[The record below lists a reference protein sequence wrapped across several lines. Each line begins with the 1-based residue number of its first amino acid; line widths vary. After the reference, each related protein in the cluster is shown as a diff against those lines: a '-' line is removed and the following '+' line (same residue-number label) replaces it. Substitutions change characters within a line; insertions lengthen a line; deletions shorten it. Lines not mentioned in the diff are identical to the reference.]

1 MKRHK
6 RGERQKREKPEEQQ
20 QKLRW
25 AGNKAWIA
33 LALSVLAG
41 TMEFVGFVGFGIF
54 PLAWIALVPVL
65 VAVRGEPLK
74 RAFLYGMVFGTIA
87 HAGGYYWV
95 AQMLEQ
101 FGGLPAPL
109 AYLGLFLLCAY
120 QAIAF
125 AALLV
130 LVRVG
135 EQRLKLAPIWTMVA
149 AYPAIEFLFPLLFPF
164 YIGNSQYRFTA
175 LTQIVDVTGMLGLTA
190 LIALLNGAFY
200 ELVDARLSRRRIVVS
215 RVVTPLSVFA
225 MVILYGLVRLSA
237 IDSEMASAP
246 KLSVAIVQANLG
258 AKDTADKAHE
268 FARRHLEMS
277 RAAVA
282 AHPRLDLLVWPETAY
297 NTLIPRDEMNVH
309 RRVLLGI
316 DKPLLF
322 GALTANDKEVWNSA
336 ILTSPTGAIV
346 GRFDKVELLAFGETI
361 PFVDTFP
368 SIRGWF
374 PRSST
379 FARGTTFRNLVL
391 GRWSLMPTICYEDIL
406 PAFVR
411 RLWREAGPAD
421 VLVNITNDSWYG
433 DSHEPWIHLV
443 LATFRSIETRR
454 SLIRATNTGVS
465 AIIDPAG
472 RIAAHTGQWTQ
483 ETLVA
488 EVPMIE
494 DGRTTI
500 YQRIGDVLGWISC
513 VAVIA
518 GIVLAWRH
526 PT

>member
-1 MKRHK
+1 MTRAKRD
-6 RGERQKREKPEEQQ
+6 KRETRETRKQKPTSVGH
-20 QKLRW
+20 RT
-25 AGNKAWIA
+25 WIA

-41 TMEFVGFVGFGIF
+41 VMEFFGFVGFGIF

-65 VAVRGEPLK
+65 VAVRDEPPK
-74 RAFLYGMVFGTIA
+74 RAFFYGMVFGTIA

-101 FGGLPAPL
+101 FGGLPTPL
-109 AYLGLFLLCAY
+109 AYLGLLLLCAY

-135 EQRLKLAPIWTMVA
+135 EQRLKLAPIWTLA
-149 AYPAIEFLFPLLFPF
+149 IAYPAIEFLFPLLFPY

-175 LTQIVDVTGMLGLTA
+175 LTQIVDVTGMLGLTV

-200 ELVDARLSRRRIVVS
+200 ELLDARLSHRRILVS
-215 RVVTPLSVFA
+215 RVATTFSIFA
-225 MVILYGLVRLSA
+225 MVVLYGLVRLSA
-237 IDSEMASAP
+237 IDSKIAATQ
-246 KLSVAIVQANLG
+246 KLKVAIVQANLG
-258 AKDTADKAHE
+258 GKDTAGKADE
-268 FARRHLEMS
+268 FIRRHLEMS
-277 RAAVA
+277 REVVT
-282 AHPRLDLLVWPETAY
+282 AHPSLDLLVWPEAAY
-297 NTLIPRDEMNVH
+297 NRRIPRGEMNVH
-309 RRVLLGI
+309 RRVLVGI

-322 GALTANDKEVWNSA
+322 GALTAKDKELWNSA
-336 ILTSPTGAIV
+336 ILTSSTGAIL
-346 GRFDKVELLAFGETI
+346 GRFDKVELVVFGETV
-361 PFVDTFP
+361 PFVETFP
-368 SIRGWF
+368 SIRSWF

-379 FARGTTFRNLVL
+379 FARGTSFKNLQL
-391 GRWSLMPTICYEDIL
+391 GPWSFMPMICYEDIL

-433 DSHEPWIHLV
+433 DSHEPWTHLV

-454 SLIRATNTGVS
+454 SLIRATNTGIS
-465 AIIDPAG
+465 AIVDPAG

-488 EVPMIE
+488 EVSMIE
-494 DGRTTI
+494 DGSSTI

-513 VAVIA
+513 VAVVA
-518 GIVLAWRH
+518 GIVLACRH
-526 PT
+526 RT